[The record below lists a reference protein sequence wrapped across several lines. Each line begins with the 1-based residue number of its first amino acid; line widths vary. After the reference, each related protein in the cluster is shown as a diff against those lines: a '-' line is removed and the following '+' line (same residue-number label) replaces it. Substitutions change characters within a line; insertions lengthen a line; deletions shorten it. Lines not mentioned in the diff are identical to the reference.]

1 MIKNRRVKKSC
12 GKVFLTGETVIL
24 IEGLVGKVECFA
36 PILSPAKYLVFL
48 SDLAK
53 DIFRTFFHAPKKEN
67 IFLKSI

>member
-24 IEGLVGKVECFA
+24 IEGLVGKVECFDPLA
-36 PILSPAKYLVFL
+36 GKIFCFL
-48 SDLAK
+48 GDLAE

-67 IFLKSI
+67 IF